1 MTQTLCSSVRNRLL
15 VVLLLLP
22 FAFTTTIATGR
33 DIIFKGNNILIGKQL
48 QFAKDATGSYT
59 IQDTALLQ
67 FTDSKV
73 ETPNFG
79 LSDAAFWLRFTITND
94 NPTDMLM
101 LEVAYPMLDSCQLYE
116 LNGNKLTVQSIFESD
131 HFKKRKIHHHNY
143 VFDLDLPQGQS
154 KTYYL
159 RIKGNE
165 QLVLP
170 LIVKNERGFFE
181 SSLANEIISGIH
193 IGILLVMI
201 LYNLFIYFSTY
212 DRSYLFYVL
221 YILFIGLTQTTITGY
236 TFKFLWPDAPWFN
249 NIAIIIFPA
258 LGGIFAILFF
268 RIFLGTKQRV
278 PILNKVLNLMI
289 VLYIVAIVS
298 RLSGFDR
305 LSYRIIDY
313 TGLIATLL
321 GIGIAANLSL
331 QNYRPAKFFLLA
343 WTLFLVGIILF
354 VLKNLNILPYNN
366 FTNYTMQA
374 GTDIV
379 VILLSFALA
388 DKINILKKEEAA
400 AREQALRVSLLN
412 EKIIREQNVILEKK
426 VEERTIELKQT
437 NNELS
442 TALTKLKDAQ
452 AQLIDSEKMAS
463 LGQLTAGIAHE
474 INNPINFVS
483 SNIRPLKRDISDLL
497 ELLASY
503 DELQTVDNWDDLKTQ
518 LTNVAKMKADID
530 LDYLKEEL
538 DMLLR
543 GMEDGAKRTVEIV
556 KGLKIFSRVDEADLN
571 FVNVNEGIES
581 TLVILNNQ
589 MGSRM
594 KLVKELGS
602 IPAVECYPGKL
613 NQVFMNIL
621 TNSIHAVLDEKE
633 SEKSP
638 TIWVATGM
646 EDDNTVRL
654 SFKDNGTGMSPAVK
668 AKIFEPFYTTK
679 DVGKGTGLGLSIVF
693 KIIEAHQGTID
704 VISEEGVGT
713 EFVIKLPVKR
723 KQPVS

>member
-1 MTQTLCSSVRNRLL
+1 MRRNSLNA
-15 VVLLLLP
+15 LLLL
-22 FAFTTTIATGR
+22 FFILFSNTSTGR
-33 DIIFKGNNILIGKQL
+33 EIVFKGNNILIGKQL
-48 QFAKDATGSYT
+48 QTAEDTSGRYT
-59 IQDTALLQ
+59 IQDVTKLP

-79 LSDAAFWLRFTITND
+79 LSNSAFWLKFTIRN
-94 NPTDMLM
+94 NNSAERLM

-116 LNGNKLTVQSIFESD
+116 LNNDTVVVQSFFEGD
-131 HFKKRKIHHHNY
+131 HFAKRKIKHHNF
-143 VFDLDLPQGQS
+143 VFDLHLPRGQS

-165 QLVLP
+165 QIALP
-170 LIVKNERGFFE
+170 LIVRTEKGFFE
-181 SSLANEIISGIH
+181 ASLTTEIITGIH
-193 IGILLVMI
+193 VGILLVMI
-201 LYNLFIYFSTY
+201 LFNIFIYLSIY
-212 DRSYLFYVL
+212 EKSYLYYVL
-221 YILFIGLTQTTITGY
+221 YILFIGLTQITITGY
-236 TFKFLWPDAPWFN
+236 AFKFLWPNAPWFN
-249 NIAIIIFPA
+249 NLAIITFPA

-268 RIFLGTKQRV
+268 RNFLSTKERV
-278 PILNKVLNLMI
+278 PVLNKVLNVMI
-289 VLYIVAIVS
+289 VLYVIAIIT
-298 RLSGFDR
+298 RLSGLDS

-313 TGLIATLL
+313 AGLIATLL
-321 GIGIAANLSL
+321 GIGIAAKLSL

-343 WTLFLVGIILF
+343 WTLFLVGVVLF
-354 VLKNLNILPYNN
+354 VMRNLNILPYNN

-412 EKIIREQNVILEKK
+412 EKIIREQNVVLEKK
-426 VEERTIELKQT
+426 VEERTGELKQT
-437 NNELS
+437 NKELN
-442 TALTKLKDAQ
+442 TTLTKLKDAQ
-452 AQLIDSEKMAS
+452 SQLIESEKMAS

-483 SNIRPLKRDISDLL
+483 SNIRPLKRDINDLL
-497 ELLASY
+497 ELLAAY
-503 DELQTVDNWDDLKTQ
+503 DELQQVETLSVLKQQ
-518 LTNVAKMKADID
+518 LEKVEQMKADID

-538 DMLLR
+538 DMLLK
-543 GMEDGAKRTVEIV
+543 GMEDGASRTVEIV
-556 KGLKIFSRVDEADLN
+556 KGLKIFSRVDESDLN
-571 FVNVNEGIES
+571 FVNINEGIES

-594 KLVKELGS
+594 KVVKDLGNM
-602 IPAVECYPGKL
+602 PAIECYAGKL

-621 TNSIHAVLDEKE
+621 TNSIHAVLEEKG
-633 SEKSP
+633 SEKTPS
-638 TIWVATGM
+638 IWVKTNLDN
-646 EDDNTVRL
+646 DDTVRI
-654 SFKDNGTGMSPAVK
+654 SFKDNGMGMPPAVK

-693 KIIEAHQGTID
+693 KIIEAHQGSIE
-704 VISEEGVGT
+704 VISEVGVGT

-723 KQPVS
+723 K